1 MTPNVTRE
9 MIWAGHAATME
20 KGDVILS
27 WQLLERIYTAMH
39 AASEIKQT
47 CPSCE
52 ALARAVMMD
61 QTGKA

>member
-9 MIWAGHAATME
+9 MILAGHAATME

-27 WQLLERIYTAMH
+27 WQLLERIYIAMH
-39 AASEIKQT
+39 AASEVKHT